1 MIKIISLNINTKA
14 NINYETNKHT
24 VAYSLLANTNSNNN
38 ASSSS
43 DEIVSRTCKKHKKRE
58 KSPSKQNFF
67 ILSFSNNYI
76 HLNSILYN
84 QALDLISTDSIT
96 STRTNTIATSN
107 SLNTTVLSTNNSQ
120 QSIVPTVII
129 NKKEKQRPE
138 TWNKIEQQIF
148 FNALRQV
155 NIFFLFDRRLH

>member
-43 DEIVSRTCKKHKKRE
+43 DEIVSRTCKKPKKRE

-67 ILSFSNNYI
+67 ILCFSNNYI
-76 HLNSILYN
+76 HLNSILYI

>member
-43 DEIVSRTCKKHKKRE
+43 DEIVSRTCKKPKKRE

-76 HLNSILYN
+76 HLNSIQYI

-96 STRTNTIATSN
+96 STRTNTIATSS